1 MNNEKII
8 KNVLATYSRSQTGD
22 VSKALQEQGFFDN
35 GTIPKGLKRD
45 PQLSGGNPVDTLKD
59 FNRQQRIK
67 GD

>member
-8 KNVLATYSRSQTGD
+8 KDVLASYSRSQTGD
-22 VSKALQEQGFFDN
+22 VSKALQEQGFFDE
-35 GTIPKGLKRD
+35 GIVPKGLERD